1 MSGHNKWSTIKH
13 KKGRADAKR
22 GKIFTKIIREI
33 TVSARAGGGD
43 IEANPRL
50 RAAVTAAKAANMPA
64 DNIKRAVDRG
74 TGDLDGV
81 TYEEVNYEGY
91 GPGGVAVMLE
101 CLTDN
106 RNRTTPEVR
115 HLFSKHGGNLGENG
129 SVSWVFSRK
138 GLILVSRA
146 DEMDEDVLLESALDA
161 GAEDLD
167 TEDPDFFRVF
177 TVPEELHQVKEGLEA
192 AGVVIEAAQF
202 DMEPSTSMR
211 LEGKKA
217 QQMIRLM
224 EAFEDH
230 DDVQNVWA
238 NFDFDEDEL
247 NAS

>member
-33 TVSARAGGGD
+33 TVSARESGGD
-43 IEANPRL
+43 VEANPRL
-50 RAAVTAAKAANMPA
+50 RAAVAAAKAANMPA
-64 DNIKRAVDRG
+64 DNIKRAIDRG
-74 TGDLDGV
+74 TGALPGV
-81 TYEEVNYEGY
+81 TYEEVRYEGY
-91 GPGGVAVMLE
+91 GPGGVAMMLE

-106 RNRTTPEVR
+106 KNRTTPEVR

-129 SVSWVFSRK
+129 SVGWLFTRK
-138 GLILVSRA
+138 GMILVSR
-146 DEMDEDVLLESALDA
+146 ESGVDEDVLMESALEA

-167 TEDPDFFRVF
+167 IEDPDYFKVF
-177 TVPEELHQVKEGLEA
+177 SVPEELHQVKEGLEA
-192 AGVVIEAAQF
+192 AGVVVEAAEF
-202 DMEPSTSMR
+202 DMEPSTTVQ

-230 DDVQNVWA
+230 DDVQYVWA

-247 NAS
+247 SVS

>member
-64 DNIKRAVDRG
+64 DNIKRAVNRG